1 MASAGGSATGG
12 GSAAGGTASA
22 GGSAGP
28 SCIGVPFCVHRFTQ
42 RTDYKAP
49 DALVGGRL
57 DDAAAIFS
65 RFSAPIGSIWVSHG
79 PTSAVSTGTAS
90 PYTVGTP
97 PLDSVE
103 GTPSDYVIVAESNL
117 TIARV
122 QHVVDGGVVRT
133 FDMGTCGTGSF
144 YASSVGRLGNRVVVG
159 GYDESLCEVNL
170 ATGSRTLLQ
179 PETSSNNEFVN
190 DVHITSTGEV
200 YWATSD
206 GYVGRVGAGRI
217 TGQLD
222 PSGIIGIDGVA
233 GGPIWVVSDQG
244 YVTTIQAD
252 GGVGGQQDY
261 SGLLGRAYSLEVTTD
276 GVFIGAFGGIGHRT
290 RFTDGG
296 FQLFPLP
303 LPSTTVRAYQVA
315 GAPGAIHVSG
325 DEGPISSPTD
335 AWFFSLIPRTQ

>member
-1 MASAGGSATGG
+1 M
-12 GSAAGGTASA
+12 
-22 GGSAGP
+22 
-28 SCIGVPFCVHRFTQ
+28 HRVTQ
-42 RTDYKAP
+42 RTDFKAP
-49 DALVGGRL
+49 DALVGGGL

-65 RFSAPIGSIWVSHG
+65 RFTTPVGAVWVTHG
-79 PTSAVSTGTAS
+79 PTSTGTAT

-97 PLDSVE
+97 PFEAVE
-103 GTPSDYVIVAESNL
+103 GTPSDYVIVTESNL

-133 FDMGTCGTGSF
+133 FDMGTCQTGSF
-144 YASSVGRLGNRVVVG
+144 YASSLARLGNRVVVG

-170 ATGSRTLLQ
+170 ATGARTLLQ
-179 PETSSNNEFVN
+179 PATSSNNHFVN
-190 DVHITSTGEV
+190 DVHLTTGGDV

-206 GYVGRVGAGRI
+206 GYVGRLGAGRI

-222 PSGIIGIDGVA
+222 PSGVIGIDGVP
-233 GGPIWVVSDQG
+233 GGPVWVVTDQG
-244 YVTTIQAD
+244 YVSVIQPD

-261 SGLLGRAYSLEVTTD
+261 SGVLGRSYSLEVTND

-303 LPSTTVRAYQVA
+303 LPSSIVRAYQVA
-315 GAPGAIHVSG
+315 GAAGALHVSG
-325 DEGPISSPTD
+325 DEGPISAPTD